1 MTFRTNSIGD
11 TMVEVLIV
19 MSVVA
24 AVLAGA
30 YVASN
35 RNLRISQAVQ
45 ERGESL
51 KVAQGQLEALK
62 AGPVPDPATQTT
74 YFCIDKNNPKATVSE
89 NGSFSINNF
98 STYPSKCEISPQ
110 GGTAYYIA
118 IQPNYNGISG
128 TYAITSRWDSPAFP
142 DQNEVKLVYRP

>member
-1 MTFRTNSIGD
+1 
-11 TMVEVLIV
+11 LIV

-35 RNLRISQAVQ
+35 RNLRINQAVQ

-62 AGPVPDPATQTT
+62 AGPTPDPATQTT

-89 NGSFSINNF
+89 NGPFSINNF
-98 STYPSKCEISPQ
+98 STYPSACQISPQ
-110 GGTAYYIA
+110 GGTDYYVA
-118 IQPNYNGISG
+118 IEPNYNGVSG